1 MSTRSSAFAL
11 VCVLL
16 SAEAA
21 DVARADD
28 IFRLRPGPNAV
39 VSCRFNG
46 EARDCSRFQGY
57 VIVRR
62 RSETGAELATSSDNE
77 PGRGDAALG
86 AERVY
91 LHVESQ
97 NAH

>member
-1 MSTRSSAFAL
+1 MSTRSPAFAL

-21 DVARADD
+21 GVARADD
-28 IFRLRPGPNAV
+28 IFNLQSGPGAV
-39 VSCRFNG
+39 VTCRFNG
-46 EARDCSRFQGY
+46 EQRDCSRFQGY

-62 RSETGAELATSSDNE
+62 RSDASAVATSAENE
-77 PGRGDAALG
+77 PVRGDAALG

-91 LHVESQ
+91 LPVESSSD
-97 NAH
+97 H

>member
-1 MSTRSSAFAL
+1 MSTQFRAFAL

-16 SAEAA
+16 SVEAA
-21 DVARADD
+21 SVARADE
-28 IFRLRPGPNAV
+28 IFRLLPGSGAV